1 MMFLS
6 IIIALIVAF
15 FWANGEIGY
24 SKLTHNLD
32 RANVYMY
39 QYLSRTII
47 YLLAVLI
54 FDISLFTSFDF
65 DVFLVFLPII
75 LCDLFASYVVNIS
88 VINGKLTVVSPIM
101 ASYPIVDIFL
111 DLILLKEKIGIVE
124 IVLSII
130 IAIAIMYLASI
141 QKKSK
146 KAPKPLKGIIFA
158 IVYMLLVAFS
168 VFFEK
173 SAYIGDFS
181 MFQLYYYKG
190 LVYLATSIFFWFI
203 VWVTPVKI
211 KKPNKMII
219 RGSFITPIG
228 NVLNSFA
235 LSLGN
240 MIIVTPI
247 SSIYSV
253 LSSLLSVKIL
263 KEKISI
269 KESIC
274 ISTILIGTILLIVCG
289 LVP

>member
-1 MMFLS
+1 MFLS

-24 SKLTHNLD
+24 SKLAHKLD

-54 FDISLFTSFDF
+54 FDISLFTSFDIN
-65 DVFLVFLPII
+65 VFLVFLPII

-88 VINGKLTVVSPIM
+88 VSNGKLSVVSPIM

-111 DLILLKEKIGIVE
+111 GLILLKEKIGVLE

-130 IAIAIMYLASI
+130 IAISIMYLASI
-141 QKKSK
+141 QKKTK
-146 KAPKPLKGIIFA
+146 KAPRPIKGIIFA

-168 VFFEK
+168 VYFEK
-173 SAYIGDFS
+173 SAYIGDYS

-190 LVYLATSIFFWFI
+190 LIYLGTTIFFWII
-203 VWVTPVKI
+203 VWLTPVKI
-211 KKPNKMII
+211 KKPNKLII
-219 RGSFITPIG
+219 RGSFVTPIG

-247 SSIYSV
+247 SSIYSMI
-253 LSSLLSVKIL
+253 SSLLSVKIL

-269 KESIC
+269 KEAIC
-274 ISTILIGTILLIVCG
+274 ISTILLGTILLIICG